1 MSFDTLKVTELK
13 EIAANFGV
21 DLEEAKN
28 KGEILALLVE
38 EGVTYEMYKQFA
50 DADKVEDDLSQPEP
64 KAKKES
70 KTKKSQE
77 TVLVKMDRANAS
89 YETYGYEFTR
99 EHPYVAVQIDIA
111 QEIFDNVEGFRM
123 ATPREVQ
130 EFYS

>member
-89 YETYGYEFTR
+89 YEAYGHEFTR